1 MNQWSNYLDK
11 LDKSIPTPLYYQL
24 LIILKDKI
32 ENGVWKPGDII
43 PTEQEL
49 MEQYSISRSTTRQA
63 ILALVN
69 DGYLH
74 REKSKGTI
82 VSSPTGRM
90 RFVGSL
96 MSFSEEM
103 DSKKIPHYSQI
114 ISQQILPASN
124 PIAEKFSIKPG
135 SSMYYLKRVRFLNDR
150 PFLLDEHFIPYYLCN
165 GIEEKYKNN
174 TSLYQLLKVE
184 YNFNLHHGQ
193 IEFEPIVPGSKEV
206 IDLLKVNPTT
216 SLLYV
221 SRMVYS
227 EQDVPLDYFSAI
239 IHGKFSIDV
248 ISTT

>member
-1 MNQWSNYLDK
+1 MNKWSSKLDK

-24 LIILKDKI
+24 LIILKEKI
-32 ENGVWKPGDII
+32 ETGFWKPGDII

-49 MEQYSISRSTTRQA
+49 MEQYDISRSTTRQA

-114 ISQQILPASN
+114 ISQQIVPATDV
-124 PIAEKFSIKPG
+124 IAEKFNVEIG
-135 SSMYYLKRVRFLNDR
+135 SSMYFLKRVRFINDR
-150 PFLLDEHFIPYYLCN
+150 PFLLDEHFIPYYLCK

-174 TSLYQLLKVE
+174 TSLYKLLKLD

-193 IEFEPIVPGSKEV
+193 IEFEPIVSKSKEV

-227 EQDVPLDYFSAI
+227 DQDTPLDYFTAI

-248 ISTT
+248 ISTQ

>member
-1 MNQWSNYLDK
+1 
-11 LDKSIPTPLYYQL
+11 
-24 LIILKDKI
+24 
-32 ENGVWKPGDII
+32 
-43 PTEQEL
+43 
-49 MEQYSISRSTTRQA
+49 
-63 ILALVN
+63 
-69 DGYLH
+69 
-74 REKSKGTI
+74 
-82 VSSPTGRM
+82 
-90 RFVGSL
+90 
-96 MSFSEEM
+96 
-103 DSKKIPHYSQI
+103 
-114 ISQQILPASN
+114 
-124 PIAEKFSIKPG
+124 
-135 SSMYYLKRVRFLNDR
+135 MYYLKRVRFLNDR
-150 PFLLDEHFIPYYLCN
+150 PFLLDEIFIPYYLCN
-165 GIEEKYKNN
+165 VIEEKYKNN

>member
-1 MNQWSNYLDK
+1 MDK

-24 LIILKDKI
+24 LIILKGQI
-32 ENGVWKPGDII
+32 ESGVWKTGDII

-49 MEQYSISRSTTRQA
+49 MEQYDISRSTTRQA

-103 DSKKIPHYSQI
+103 NSKKIPHYSHI
-114 ISQQILPASN
+114 ITQQVVPATDA
-124 PIAEKFSIKPG
+124 IAERFSVEPG
-135 SSMYYLKRVRFLNDR
+135 TRMYYLKRVRVVNDR
-150 PFLLDEHFIPYYLCN
+150 PFLIDEHFIPYRLCE
-165 GIEEKYKNN
+165 GIETLYKDN
-174 TSLYQLLKVE
+174 TSLYNLLKVD
-184 YNFNLHHGQ
+184 YRFNLHHGQ
-193 IEFEPIVPGSKEV
+193 IEFEPVVPTSKEV
-206 IDLLKVNPTT
+206 IDLLKVSPTT
-216 SLLYV
+216 SLLYA

-227 EQDVPLDYFSAI
+227 EADVPLDYFTAI

-248 ISTT
+248 MTTI

>member
-1 MNQWSNYLDK
+1 LDR

-24 LIILKDKI
+24 LIILKEKI
-32 ENGVWKPGDII
+32 EGGVWKPGDII
-43 PTEQEL
+43 PTEQDL
-49 MEQYSISRSTTRQA
+49 MEQYDISRSTTRQA

-114 ISQQILPASN
+114 LTQQVLPATDS
-124 PIAEKFSIKPG
+124 IAEKFSVKPG
-135 SSMYYLKRVRFLNDR
+135 SSMYYLKRVRFINDR

-165 GIEEKYKNN
+165 GIEQKYKDN
-174 TSLYQLLKVE
+174 TSLYNLLKVE
-184 YNFNLHHGQ
+184 YQFNLHHGQ
-193 IEFEPIVPGSKEV
+193 IEFEPIVPTSKEV
-206 IDLLKVNPTT
+206 IDLLKVNPAT
-216 SLLYV
+216 SLLFV

-227 EQDVPLDYFSAI
+227 DQDVPLDYFTAI

-248 ISTT
+248 MSTM

>member
-1 MNQWSNYLDK
+1 LDK

-24 LIILKDKI
+24 LIILKEKI
-32 ENGVWKPGDII
+32 ESGVWKPGDII

-49 MEQYSISRSTTRQA
+49 MEQYDISRSTTRQA

-114 ISQQILPASN
+114 IGQEVLPASEA
-124 PIAEKFSIKPG
+124 IAEKFDIKPG
-135 SSMYYLKRVRFLNDR
+135 SSVYHLKRIRFVNDR
-150 PFLLDEHFIPYYLCN
+150 PFLLDEHFIPYYLCQ

-174 TSLYQLLKVE
+174 TSLYKLLKLE

-193 IEFEPIVPGSKEV
+193 IEFEPVVPTSKEV

-221 SRMVYS
+221 ARMVYS
-227 EQDVPLDYFSAI
+227 DQDVPLDYFTAI

>member
-1 MNQWSNYLDK
+1 LDR

-24 LIILKDKI
+24 LIILKEKI
-32 ENGVWKPGDII
+32 EGGVWKPGDII
-43 PTEQEL
+43 PTEQDL
-49 MEQYSISRSTTRQA
+49 MEQYDISRSTTRQA

-114 ISQQILPASN
+114 LTQQVLPATDS
-124 PIAEKFSIKPG
+124 IAEKFSVKPG
-135 SSMYYLKRVRFLNDR
+135 SSMYYLKRVRFINDR

-165 GIEEKYKNN
+165 GIEEKYKDN
-174 TSLYQLLKVE
+174 TSLYKLLKVE
-184 YNFNLHHGQ
+184 YQFNLHHGQ
-193 IEFEPIVPGSKEV
+193 IEFEPIVPTSKEV
-206 IDLLKVNPTT
+206 IDLLKVNPAT
-216 SLLYV
+216 SLLFV

-227 EQDVPLDYFSAI
+227 DQDVPLDYFTAI

-248 ISTT
+248 MTTM

>member
-1 MNQWSNYLDK
+1 LDR

-24 LIILKDKI
+24 LIILKEKI
-32 ENGVWKPGDII
+32 EGGVWKPGDII
-43 PTEQEL
+43 PTEQDL
-49 MEQYSISRSTTRQA
+49 MEQYDISRSTTRQA

-114 ISQQILPASN
+114 LTQQVLPATDS
-124 PIAEKFSIKPG
+124 IAEKFSVKPG
-135 SSMYYLKRVRFLNDR
+135 SSMYYLKRARFINDR

-165 GIEEKYKNN
+165 GIEEKYKDN
-174 TSLYQLLKVE
+174 TSLYKLLKVE
-184 YNFNLHHGQ
+184 YQFNLHHGQ
-193 IEFEPIVPGSKEV
+193 IEFEPIVPTSKEV

-216 SLLYV
+216 SLLFV

-227 EQDVPLDYFSAI
+227 DQDIPLDYFTAI

-248 ISTT
+248 MSTM

>member
-1 MNQWSNYLDK
+1 MDK
-11 LDKSIPTPLYYQL
+11 LDKTIPTPLYYQL
-24 LIILKDKI
+24 LIILKEKI
-32 ENGVWKPGDII
+32 ENGVWKPGDTI

-49 MEQYSISRSTTRQA
+49 MEQYGISRSTTRQA

-82 VSSPTGRM
+82 ISSPTGRM

-114 ISQQILPASN
+114 LTQQVIPADDVVADKFKIASGS
-124 PIAEKFSIKPG
+124 PI
-135 SSMYYLKRVRFLNDR
+135 YYLKRVRYLNDR
-150 PFLLDEHFIPYYLCN
+150 PFLLDEHFIPYNLCY

-174 TSLYQLLKVE
+174 TSLYHLLKVD
-184 YNFNLHHGQ
+184 YHFNLHHGQ
-193 IEFEPIVPGSKEV
+193 IEFEPVVPSTKEV
-206 IDLLKVNPTT
+206 IDLLKVPATT
-216 SLLYV
+216 SLLFV

-227 EQDVPLDYFSAI
+227 DQDIPLDYFTAI
-239 IHGKFSIDV
+239 IHGKFAIDV
-248 ISTT
+248 MSTT